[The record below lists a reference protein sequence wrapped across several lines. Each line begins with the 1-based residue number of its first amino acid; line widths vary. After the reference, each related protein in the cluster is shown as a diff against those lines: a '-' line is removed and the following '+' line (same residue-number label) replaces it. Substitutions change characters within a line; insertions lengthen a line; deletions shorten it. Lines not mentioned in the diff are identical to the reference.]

1 MRVDGVKQPVAF
13 YSLDVILGVGYT
25 NTKSV
30 KEGIFLLKKNNELRK
45 GGYLK
50 SFHKDIMKVVFFVCI
65 LFLLFFIIHTKL
77 QKSIELQVLE
87 VHDTY
92 LILQDLQYSN
102 DYMVNLVGKE
112 STDFN
117 VGDLVIVTYNG
128 DVTDTAPASLGGVTE
143 IKPLKK

>member
-1 MRVDGVKQPVAF
+1 M
-13 YSLDVILGVGYT
+13 
-25 NTKSV
+25 
-30 KEGIFLLKKNNELRK
+30 LKKNNELRK

-65 LFLLFFIIHTKL
+65 IIHTKL

-92 LILQDLQYSN
+92 LILQDSKYSN
-102 DYMVNLVGKE
+102 DYRVHLVGKE

-128 DVTDTAPASLGGVTE
+128 AVEDTSPASLGGVTE

>member
-1 MRVDGVKQPVAF
+1 M
-13 YSLDVILGVGYT
+13 
-25 NTKSV
+25 
-30 KEGIFLLKKNNELRK
+30 LKKNNELRK

-50 SFHKDIMKVVFFVCI
+50 SFHKDIMKVAFI

-92 LILQDLQYSN
+92 LLLQDLKYSN
-102 DYMVNLVGKE
+102 DYRVHLVGKE

-128 DVTDTAPASLGGVTE
+128 AVEDTSPASLGGVTE

>member
-50 SFHKDIMKVVFFVCI
+50 SFHKDIMKVAFFVCI

-128 DVTDTAPASLGGVTE
+128 DVADTAPASLGGVTG

>member
-1 MRVDGVKQPVAF
+1 MNNKCHQ
-13 YSLDVILGVGYT
+13 YK
-25 NTKSV
+25 KS
-30 KEGIFLLKKNNELRK
+30 EGGIFLLKKNNELRK

-50 SFHKDIMKVVFFVCI
+50 SFHKDIMKVAFFVCI

-92 LILQDLQYSN
+92 LILQDLKYSN
-102 DYMVNLVGKE
+102 DYMVHLVGKE

-128 DVTDTAPASLGGVTE
+128 AVEDTSPASLGGVTE